1 MLNLA
6 VCSAVKILGL
16 MNKRSPKFYGDLIE
30 RSRKGDEA
38 AWHELI
44 DLIAPLIF
52 AVSKRSRLSR
62 DESFDIFGQVS
73 LELVRGINALKT
85 PEKIISFVATI
96 TRRKI
101 YNFYKNMRVVEC
113 LDSGS
118 VNMAS
123 GMDQQTPE
131 EVYDNLRKREI
142 LMEALMKLPP
152 RDCQLVKALFFDP
165 FQPSY
170 AEIAEKMNFPVS
182 SIGPT
187 RARALAKLYK
197 ILKGK
202 HDEL

>member
-1 MLNLA
+1 M
-6 VCSAVKILGL
+6 GL
-16 MNKRSPKFYGDLIE
+16 TNKRSSEFYGDLIE
-30 RSRKGDEA
+30 RSRGGDEE

-44 DLIAPLIF
+44 DIIAPLIF
-52 AVSKRSRLSR
+52 ALCKRSQLSR

-85 PEKIISFVATI
+85 PAKILPFVATI

-113 LDSGS
+113 MDSKSAG
-118 VNMAS
+118 MAS
-123 GMDQQTPE
+123 SLEQQTPE
-131 EVYDNLRKREI
+131 DIYDNLRKREI
-142 LMEALMKLPP
+142 LMEALMKLPH

-170 AEIAEKMNFPVS
+170 SEIAEKLNFPVS

-202 HDEL
+202 RDEL